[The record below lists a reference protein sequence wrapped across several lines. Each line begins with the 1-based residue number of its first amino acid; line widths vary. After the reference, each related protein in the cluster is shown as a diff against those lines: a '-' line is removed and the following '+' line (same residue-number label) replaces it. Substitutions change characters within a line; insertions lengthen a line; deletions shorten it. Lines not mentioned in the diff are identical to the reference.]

1 MKKILLL
8 SSALLLCFLVSAQ
21 NEKDYGKIVSFNL
34 TSFKN
39 DALRAVSNQ
48 GLVSELSVDF
58 PLYSG
63 FTASF
68 VFNETLI
75 STEKINSIQTFDAVS
90 KDGQT
95 KMKLTIT
102 PSGMNGIM
110 HTPEGYFF
118 IEPADIK
125 NNQYRIYKSSEV
137 KNASITCDQQ
147 GEASAAVNSNKNKRM
162 LSAVPF
168 PVGTQLRTYKL
179 AIAATGEMTAL
190 YGSQDLALAQII
202 SIANA
207 NNLIYELE
215 ASIKFELVVQT
226 TNKSLIFT
234 NATTDPFD
242 APISVPFAQAGFVT
256 MNTNGTLPYA
266 LYGVGHTFNT
276 LPSAGPNSFSGN
288 GVAGP
293 TPCVDDS
300 KSRGFTQWTLG
311 SPLSL
316 IINIFTHEVGHQ
328 FAAFHTYNAI
338 GGTASDATFC
348 LGGWSATSAIE
359 PGSGTTMMSYAN
371 NCINPTNYTISGN
384 NKLQYFNT
392 KSLEQIFT
400 AINSGVTGSCITST
414 ATSNMA
420 PVANANAGGGI
431 TIPKGT
437 PFTLNGT
444 ATDANGDAMTY
455 TWEQYDLATASD
467 KGALGSLIKGVGNSG
482 NGSDGYSAVNSTTA
496 PLFRSEQS
504 STSTSRTFP
513 KMTYILNNA
522 NDPADNEGE
531 DLPQVARNMKFR
543 FTVRDNKAGGG
554 GVDSDEI
561 TVTVNT
567 TGPLEVAS
575 FNTAQTVAAG
585 SSQTVTWNV
594 NNTNTLAANVK
605 ILFSIDEG
613 KTFPFTLLS
622 STPNNGSATV
632 TIPANIVN
640 GTNQGRIKV
649 TAEINPNAEFFD
661 LNNANLTIT
670 SGCLAKA
677 TIICSEIS
685 VSGVAG
691 NAVLNLGLSFVTGSS
706 VANFSNTYPTTGLAQ
721 YPYINH
727 TDNTFTACQVSPI
740 GNLAAVLVPFRVTKK
755 SNYTF
760 SSSGMGNGGFVV
772 CSIFS
777 SNSTFNCSTFIGS
790 NGLGS
795 GFSTV
800 NPRTIALDE
809 CITYYVL
816 LYVPTTSTGAATSAT
831 FTIQGQ
837 STGEIIDVQT
847 DQAGFNY
854 TYVAVNQA
862 NSQIT
867 AVNATSDFR
876 TLNAG
881 TYKVYGLSYTSTFD
895 PATLVNQTQ
904 AQAISS
910 SSCILF
916 SSNAKPVT
924 VTGNNVPAPT
934 ASAQT
939 RCADQTVA
947 TLVATGTAIQWYAAL
962 TGGTALSPTTVLAS
976 STYYASQT
984 MGGVESAR
992 TAVSVTI
999 NPTTTP
1005 SVSISPAIVCAG
1017 ATQMIITTPTNAGT
1031 TPAYLWKRNSVDL
1044 ATTKDITITNAVS
1057 GDVYALIMTP
1067 SADACANPTTATV
1080 SLTIGGAGCISVIT
1094 SVISGNWE
1102 TPATWNLNR
1111 IPGITDNVI
1120 IDANHT
1126 VTVTTNGANAKKVE
1140 TRSNGK
1146 VIFNNNTTKLKL
1158 GF

>member
-21 NEKDYGKIVSFNL
+21 DGKDYGTIVSFNL
-34 TSFKN
+34 TNFKSN
-39 DALRAVSNQ
+39 ALKAVSNQ

-58 PLYSG
+58 PLYNG
-63 FTASF
+63 LIAPF

-75 STEKINSIQTFDAVS
+75 STEKINGIQTFDAVS
-90 KDGQT
+90 KDGKT

-110 HTPEGYFF
+110 HTPEGYFY

-125 NNQYRIYKSSEV
+125 NNQYRIYQSSEV
-137 KNASITCDQQ
+137 KNSSITCGQE
-147 GEASAAVNSNKNKRM
+147 GASAIINTDKNKRM
-162 LSAVPF
+162 LSVVPF

-190 YGSQDLALAQII
+190 YGSQDLALAQIV

-215 ASIKFELVVQT
+215 TSIKFELVTQT
-226 TNKSLIFT
+226 LNRSIIFPV
-234 NATTDPFD
+234 ASTDPFAD
-242 APISVPFAQAGFVT
+242 PISVYNGQAGFVT

-266 LYGVGHTFNT
+266 AYGIGHTVNT
-276 LPSAGPNSFSGN
+276 TPSTGPGSFGGN

-293 TPCVDDS
+293 TPCVDDA
-300 KSRGFTQWTLG
+300 KSRGFTQWSMG

-316 IINIFTHEVGHQ
+316 IITIFTHEVAHQ
-328 FAAFHTYNAI
+328 FASFHTYNAI
-338 GGTASDATFC
+338 GGTADNSAFC
-348 LGGWSATSAIE
+348 LSGWSATSAIE

-371 NCINPTNYTISGN
+371 NCVNPTNYTISGN

-392 KSLEQIFT
+392 KSLEQIFATINT
-400 AINSGVTGSCITST
+400 APTNSCITST
-414 ATSNMA
+414 ATGNIA
-420 PVANANAGGGI
+420 PVASANAGSGI

-437 PFTLNGT
+437 PFTLNGS
-444 ATDANGDAMTY
+444 ATDANGDALTY

-504 STSTSRTFP
+504 STTTSRTFP

-531 DLPQVARNMKFR
+531 DLPQVARNIKFR

-567 TGPLEVAS
+567 NGPLEVAS
-575 FNTAQTVAAG
+575 FNTAQTVVAG

-594 NNTNTLAANVK
+594 NNTNTLVTNVK
-605 ILFSIDEG
+605 ILFSVDEG
-613 KTFPFTLLS
+613 KTFPYILLS

-632 TIPANIVN
+632 TIPSNVPSV
-640 GTNQGRIKV
+640 TQGRIKV
-649 TAEINPNAEFFD
+649 TAELNPNAEFFD
-661 LNNANLTIT
+661 LNNANITIN
-670 SGCLAKA
+670 SSCLAKTTA
-677 TIICSEIS
+677 ICSETA

-706 VANFSNTYPTTGLAQ
+706 VANFNKAYPTTGLTT
-721 YPYINH
+721 YPIIEH
-727 TDNTFTACQVSPI
+727 QTPTFTGCQVSPF
-740 GNLAAVLVPFRVTKK
+740 GSGSLSAVLVSFRVTKQG
-755 SNYTF
+755 NYTF
-760 SSSGMGNGGFVV
+760 SSKGNTEQDFEA

-777 SNSTFNCSTFIGS
+777 SNSNFDCNTFIGS
-790 NGLGS
+790 TARQSLNIAES
-795 GFSTV
+795 RTV
-800 NPRTIALDE
+800 VLNE
-809 CITYYVL
+809 CITYYAL
-816 LYVPTTSTGAATSAT
+816 LYVTSGTTRATFNLRSTG
-831 FTIQGQ
+831 I
-837 STGEIIDVQT
+837 GEIIEVQPN
-847 DQAGFNY
+847 QSGFTY
-854 TYVAVNQA
+854 TYVAVNQV

-881 TYKVYGLSYTSTFD
+881 TYSVQGLSYTSTFD
-895 PATLVNQTQ
+895 PSTLVNQTI
-904 AQAISS
+904 AQALSS
-910 SSCILF
+910 GACILF
-916 SSNAKPVT
+916 SNNTKPLT
-924 VTGNNVPAPT
+924 VTGNNSPAPT

-939 RCADQTVA
+939 RCAGQTVA
-947 TLVATGTAIQWYAAL
+947 TLVATGTAIQWYAVA
-962 TGGTALSPTTVLAS
+962 TGGTALSPTTVLA
-976 STYYASQT
+976 TGVYYASQT
-984 MGGVESAR
+984 VGGVESAR
-992 TAVSVTI
+992 TATNVTVNAI
-999 NPTTTP
+999 TTP
-1005 SVSISPAIVCAG
+1005 VVSISPTTVCAG
-1017 ATQMIITTPTNAGT
+1017 ITQAITTTTTNGGT
-1031 TPAYLWKRNSVDL
+1031 SPAYQWKKNNVDL
-1044 ATTKDITITNAVS
+1044 ATTKDIIITNALS

-1080 SLTIGGAGCISVIT
+1080 SLTIGGAGCISLIT

-1111 IPGITDNVI
+1111 VPTTADNVI
-1120 IDANHT
+1120 IEANHT
-1126 VTVTTNGANAKKVE
+1126 VTVTTNDANAKKVE
-1140 TRSNGK
+1140 ARSNGK
-1146 VIFNNNTTKLKL
+1146 VIFNNNTTRIKL